1 MGLLI
6 DYFVAPSDSEA
17 QQIVDAGPTGRFP
30 TTDGSGIEP
39 TVNLGQLEELL
50 TGKTFDQQLDD
61 PESYKVIASAN
72 DDQMVVIRLEPGFV
86 AALAHAD
93 SDRLGQLSEPWSHI
107 EEFAGMA
114 APSALADFLDRLR
127 ALAIQASETTG
138 GLYCWVC
145 V

>member
-6 DYFVAPSDSEA
+6 DYFVAPSDSDA
-17 QQIVDAGPTGRFP
+17 QQVVDVGPAGRFP

-39 TVNLGQLEELL
+39 TVNLGQFEELL

-61 PESYKVIASAN
+61 PESYKMIASAN
-72 DDQMVVIRLEPGFV
+72 DHHNLVIRLEPGFV

-93 SDRLGQLSEPWSHI
+93 SETLGRLSEPWSHI

-114 APSALADFLDRLR
+114 PPSGLEDFLSRLR
-127 ALAIQASETTG
+127 ELCIQASDTSG